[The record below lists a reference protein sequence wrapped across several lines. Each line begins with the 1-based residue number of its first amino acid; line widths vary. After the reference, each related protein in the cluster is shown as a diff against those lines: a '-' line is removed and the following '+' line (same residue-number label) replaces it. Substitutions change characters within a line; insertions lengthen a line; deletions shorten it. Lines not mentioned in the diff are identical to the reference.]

1 MHERVFCSGCM
12 DPSWDAEGSGLPGMQ
27 RGAVCRARPAAK
39 PFNSRLFLLKRL
51 LEKLKP
57 SDFLKSAGEHYSHA
71 ELKADNLLKLALAII
86 KNMLGEKDHE
96 KKQTLGK
103 LLTLLDV

>member
-1 MHERVFCSGCM
+1 
-12 DPSWDAEGSGLPGMQ
+12 MQ
-27 RGAVCRARPAAK
+27 HSAVCRARPAAK
-39 PFNSRLFLLKRL
+39 PFNRRLFLLKRQ

-71 ELKADNLLKLALAII
+71 ELKADNSLKLAWAVI
-86 KNMLGEKDHE
+86 KNTLGEKDHE

>member
-1 MHERVFCSGCM
+1 MG
-12 DPSWDAEGSGLPGMQ
+12 SWDAEGSGPPGMQ
-27 RGAVCRARPAAK
+27 RGAVCRAGPAAK
-39 PFNSRLFLLKRL
+39 PFNSRLFLLKRQ

-71 ELKADNLLKLALAII
+71 ELKADNSLKLALAII

>member
-1 MHERVFCSGCM
+1 VDLSR
-12 DPSWDAEGSGLPGMQ
+12 DAEGSGLPGMQ
-27 RGAVCRARPAAK
+27 RGAVCRTRPAAK
-39 PFNSRLFLLKRL
+39 PFNSWLFLLKRQ

-71 ELKADNLLKLALAII
+71 ELKADNSLKLALAII
-86 KNMLGEKDHE
+86 KTMLGEKDHE